1 MEMRNQVKKTAA
13 AFFGALLLLV
23 FCGVVPV
30 TAMAAEKPEVTGAAA
45 IPEETQKE
53 VAPAS
58 TGNEAISFFCPTC
71 GQAFTVVPQEPV
83 VLSQVFEAPVAP
95 SVPVLSARMA
105 STGDNSNTAARM
117 AVIFAMAA
125 VVALLT
131 KKENI

>member
-1 MEMRNQVKKTAA
+1 MAQSSFCPNCGTPVPPGVK
-13 AFFGALLLLV
+13 
-23 FCGVVPV
+23 
-30 TAMAAEKPEVTGAAA
+30 
-45 IPEETQKE
+45 
-53 VAPAS
+53 
-58 TGNEAISFFCPTC
+58 FCPTC